1 MMGSK
6 VDAPKAPKAFKALN
20 APGYLF
26 LALLVA
32 GTVAASAQSHEHPVS
47 APPAALPTAP
57 ATAPTGPIQQLSP
70 ELRGLFRD
78 EMVALQG
85 AMLELVPAII
95 SGDTEATARLAERM
109 GAGYVLAQKLTDA
122 QREELER
129 TLPAAFLERDG
140 EFHELAAGLADAAR
154 ERRAPLVPIYFYK
167 LTESCVGCHARYA
180 AHRFPG
186 YAKPPEATPAH
197 AR

>member
-1 MMGSK
+1 MTDRGIH
-6 VDAPKAPKAFKALN
+6 APHVPN

-32 GTVAASAQSHEHPVS
+32 GTVAGGAQSHEHPVS
-47 APPAALPTAP
+47 APPVAPSTALSTAP
-57 ATAPTGPIQQLSP
+57 ATAPAGPVQQLSP

-85 AMLELVPAII
+85 AMLELVPAIV
-95 SGDTEATARLAERM
+95 SGDSESIARLAERM
-109 GAGYVLAQKLTDA
+109 RAGYVLAQKLTDA

-129 TLPAAFLERDG
+129 LLPAAFLERDG
-140 EFHELAAGLADAAR
+140 EFHDLAGGLADAAR
-154 ERRAPLVPIYFYK
+154 EHPTALVPFYFYK

-186 YAKPPEATPAH
+186 YAQPPAAKPAH
-197 AR
+197 PH

>member
-1 MMGSK
+1 MQVHKEISMMAGNF
-6 VDAPKAPKAFKALN
+6 DAPKALSS
-20 APGYLF
+20 PGYLI

-32 GTVAASAQSHEHPVS
+32 GAVAAGAQSHEHPVP
-47 APPAALPTAP
+47 APPTAP
-57 ATAPTGPIQQLSP
+57 AAAPAGPVQQLSP

-85 AMLELVPAII
+85 AMLELVPAIV
-95 SGDTEATARLAERM
+95 SGDAEAIARLAERM
-109 GAGYVLAQKLTDA
+109 RAGYVLAQKLTDA

-129 TLPAAFLERDG
+129 ALPAAFLERDG
-140 EFHELAAGLADAAR
+140 EFHGLAGGLADAAR
-154 ERRAPLVPIYFYK
+154 EHQEALVPFYFYK

-186 YAKPPEATPAH
+186 YAKPPGAPSAPAH
-197 AR
+197 AH

>member
-1 MMGSK
+1 MTRRE
-6 VDAPKAPKAFKALN
+6 VDSCKAPNALN

-32 GTVAASAQSHEHPVS
+32 GAVAGGAQSHEHPVA
-47 APPAALPTAP
+47 APPGALPAAP
-57 ATAPTGPIQQLSP
+57 ATAPAGPIQQLSP

-85 AMLELVPAII
+85 AMLELVPAIV
-95 SGDTEATARLAERM
+95 SGDAESTARLAERM
-109 GAGYVLAQKLTDA
+109 RAGYVLTQKLTDA

-129 TLPAAFLERDG
+129 MLPAAFLERDG

-154 ERRAPLVPIYFYK
+154 ERRTPLVPFYFYK

-180 AHRFPG
+180 AHRFPS
-186 YAKPPEATPAH
+186 YAKPPEAKPAH
-197 AR
+197 AH

>member
-1 MMGSK
+1 MGK
-6 VDAPKAPKAFKALN
+6 KIEAPKAFQALN
-20 APGYLF
+20 GSGYLF

-47 APPAALPTAP
+47 APPVVLAAALAAAP
-57 ATAPTGPIQQLSP
+57 AGPMQQLSA

-85 AMLELVPAII
+85 AMLELVPAIV
-95 SGDTEATARLAERM
+95 SGDAEATARLAERM
-109 GAGYVLAQKLTDA
+109 RAGYVLAQKLTDA

-129 TLPAAFLERDG
+129 MLPAAFLERAG
-140 EFHELAAGLADAAR
+140 EFHEFAGGLADAAR
-154 ERRAPLVPIYFYK
+154 EHRAPLVPIYFYK
-167 LTESCVGCHARYA
+167 LTESCVGCHAHYA

-186 YAKPPEATPAH
+186 YAQPPEAKPAH
-197 AR
+197 SH